1 MVACHLRYAIASDMK
16 GTPLMAKNRDKT
28 SKPVSDETA
37 HGGGIASKFVPVS
50 EDVIVDTETG
60 NQMMPARDADPLGVP
75 ARVASTV
82 LDGIKAVGGVMSK
95 VPSVATKVSDGI
107 GTVAYR
113 LRDGGRAAAR
123 GVERAVNGY
132 DRYDTYDAGSF
143 MLRTVD
149 DALTYVVRHPGCLPW
164 LSDDDLAKVED
175 ASSVISAK
183 RILAGGDYY
192 DGEVAGDDAVS
203 APIRDFGTTVSDAF
217 PKAWDW
223 VGQHVMCP
231 AGGAMVARRRGIG
244 AVVASMERMSGRRG
258 RASMASFPADALV
271 AFSDA
276 LDRMSSSIHGY
287 KPDYVEAGDMLRE
300 RGDEWLDRQG
310 SVDLMML
317 SVTGKGHGDLMRKNG
332 DGTVQLRTNREIG
345 ADFAAWFDDL
355 RLASDVLG
363 AYGRWIGGQ
372 DLREAV
378 ETFGD
383 DANRDSIDDGLRREF
398 LRVWGWI
405 GRHIDDLWD

>member
-1 MVACHLRYAIASDMK
+1 
-16 GTPLMAKNRDKT
+16 MAKKKDRTTK
-28 SKPVSDETA
+28 SKVISKDAHDIDAGNETP
-37 HGGGIASKFVPVS
+37 SRFVPVS
-50 EDVIVDTETG
+50 EDVVIDAETG
-60 NQMMPARDADPLGVP
+60 NQMRPARHADALGT
-75 ARVASTV
+75 AAHVASTAAATALGGV
-82 LDGIKAVGGVMSK
+82 RAVGGIVSK
-95 VPSVATKVSDGI
+95 TPRAAAMVADGI

-113 LRDGGRAAAR
+113 LRDGSRTVACGI
-123 GVERAVNGY
+123 ERAVNGY

-149 DALTYVVRHPGCLPW
+149 DVLTYVARHPGHLPW
-164 LSDDDLAKVED
+164 LSEGDLAKVED

-183 RILAGGDYY
+183 RILASGDYY
-192 DGEVAGDDAVS
+192 DGEVAGDDVVS
-203 APIRDFGTTVSDAF
+203 APIREFGMTVSDAF
-217 PKAWDW
+217 PAAWDW
-223 VGQHVMCP
+223 VGQCVMYP
-231 AGGAMVARRRGIG
+231 AGGTVAPKRRGLTSVIAG
-244 AVVASMERMSGRRG
+244 IERVSGRRG
-258 RASMASFPADALV
+258 RASMSSFPSDVLI

-276 LDRMSSSIHGY
+276 LDRMSSNIHGY
-287 KPDYVEAGDMLRE
+287 KPDYIDGSDMLRE
-300 RGDEWLDRQG
+300 RDAEWLDQQG

-317 SVTGKGHGDLMRKNG
+317 TVTGKGHGDLMRRNG
-332 DGTVQLRTNREIG
+332 DGTVQLKTNREIG

-363 AYGRWIGGQ
+363 AYGRWVGGQ